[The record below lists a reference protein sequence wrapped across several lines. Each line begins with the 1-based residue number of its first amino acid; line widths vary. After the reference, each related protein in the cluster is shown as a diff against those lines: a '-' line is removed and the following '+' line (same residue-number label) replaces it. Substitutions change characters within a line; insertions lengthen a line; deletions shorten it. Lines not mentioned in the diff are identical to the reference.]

1 MNPTVEFVDLR
12 KRFGS
17 TVALDG
23 VTARLE
29 PGITGLLGPNGAGK
43 TTLLRILATV
53 LAADNGELRLLGQR
67 PNTPAALRA
76 IRQRLGY
83 CPQEPG
89 FYGHF
94 SAFDFVDYIAIL
106 KELDD
111 RTARRDEVRRVLTVV
126 GLEDVM
132 HKKIRTLSGGM
143 RRRVAIAQSL
153 IGEPELLVLDE
164 PTAGL
169 DPELRL
175 RFREVLSRRR
185 ESQVVVLSTH
195 QTDDIA
201 AMCQRVIVIDGGSVR
216 FDGTPAELA
225 ARAAGHVW
233 VSDQVD
239 QVDPSAK
246 LSWIDALG
254 QRRHIGT
261 PPDGATLVSPTI
273 DDAYLLLVGRSSDSV
288 VGA

>member
-1 MNPTVEFVDLR
+1 MTPEVEFVELR
-12 KRFGS
+12 KRFGN

-23 VTARLE
+23 VAARLE

-53 LAADNGELRLLGQR
+53 LAPDDGELRLLGQR
-67 PNTPAALRA
+67 ADSPAALRA
-76 IRQRLGY
+76 IRLRLGY

-111 RTARRDEVRRVLTVV
+111 RAARRDEVRRVLTVV

-132 HKKIRTLSGGM
+132 HKKIRALSGGM
-143 RRRVAIAQSL
+143 RRRVAIAQAL
-153 IGEPELLVLDE
+153 IGEPDLLVLDE

-239 QVDPSAK
+239 PSAK

-254 QRRHIGT
+254 QRRHIGM

-273 DDAYLLLVGRSSDSV
+273 DDAYLLLVGRNSGAV

>member
-1 MNPTVEFVDLR
+1 MTASVEVAELS

-23 VTARLE
+23 VTLRLE
-29 PGITGLLGPNGAGK
+29 PGVSSLLGPNGAGK

-53 LAADNGELRLLGQR
+53 LAPDHGELRVLGHR
-67 PNTPAALRA
+67 TDSPAALRS

-89 FYGHF
+89 FYNHF

-111 RTARRDEVRRVLTVV
+111 RNERRAEVRRVLTIV

-132 HKKIRTLSGGM
+132 HKSIRSLSGGM
-143 RRRVAIAQSL
+143 RRRVAIAQAL
-153 IGEPELLVLDE
+153 LGEPDLLILDE

-185 ESQVVVLSTH
+185 DSQVVVLSTH

-201 AMCQRVIVIDGGSVR
+201 AMCQRVVVIDGGEVR
-216 FDGTPAELA
+216 FDGSPAQLA
-225 ARAAGHVW
+225 ARADGHVW
-233 VSDQVD
+233 VSDHVD
-239 QVDPSAK
+239 SSAQ

-254 QRRHIGT
+254 QHGHIGT
-261 PPDGATLVSPTI
+261 PPSGATLASPTI
-273 DDAYLLLVGRSSDSV
+273 DDAYLLLVGRSARAE

>member
-1 MNPTVEFVDLR
+1 MTPTVEFVELR

-67 PNTPAALRA
+67 PDTPAALRA

-111 RTARRDEVRRVLTVV
+111 RGARRAEVRRVLTVV

-132 HKKIRTLSGGM
+132 HKKIRALSGGM
-143 RRRVAIAQSL
+143 RRRVAIAQAL
-153 IGEPELLVLDE
+153 IGEPDLLVLDE

-273 DDAYLLLVGRSSDSV
+273 DDAYLLLVGRNSGAV